1 MAEKRSTARRTG
13 AKKPA
18 ARRPRKAAVLAAEPA
33 PNGQTGPAPDAIG
46 AADLENGGNGS
57 YLFDEPAPTAAVT
70 PPRAKA
76 KPKPKSKRAA
86 PKGQPKA
93 RRRPKLAAPEPEPTD
108 FSPDEAPTEEA
119 ASPDEPDA
127 SLRRQFVKE
136 VEALIER
143 LRALSPGYATAIS
156 PERLLEVLEEGV
168 EAIPSPIRR
177 GLLGR
182 LRGLVGDDVLDPD
195 TWKGMWYVV
204 NSSLQYQ
211 ADALKRRMTGEYET
225 DEWGLDREYLDA
237 VKPFANFL
245 YQTYWRVEM
254 TGLEHVPE
262 AGRTLLVV
270 NHSGQ
275 LPFDGM
281 MLATGILNHHP
292 AQRLV
297 RTLYATWFPTL
308 PFISDFLTKCGQVL
322 ATDDNGKRLLEQD
335 ELVAVFP
342 EGYKGVGKLF
352 KDRYRLARFGRG
364 GFVRMALRTG
374 APLVPVAVVG
384 AEETYISLYKSNT
397 MAKLTG
403 FPYFP
408 ISPTFPWLGL
418 FGFVPLPTKWYIDI
432 GEPIPTAQYGPAAAN
447 NLMLVSQLTDQVR
460 NIVQDMLYARLAK
473 RRSIFTG

>member
-1 MAEKRSTARRTG
+1 MATKRQTGRTT
-13 AKKPA
+13 
-18 ARRPRKAAVLAAEPA
+18 RRPGSARGATGRKLRTRRATAPAIEPA
-33 PNGQTGPAPDAIG
+33 PVVSANGQGEA
-46 AADLENGGNGS
+46 AADEAEVS
-57 YLFDEPAPTAAVT
+57 AYLFNGDVEPMAPPVEPAPPRKRRKT
-70 PPRAKA
+70 PSRPRR
-76 KPKPKSKRAA
+76 KPKIEV
-86 PKGQPKA
+86 
-93 RRRPKLAAPEPEPTD
+93 PEPEPTD
-108 FSPDEAPTEEA
+108 FSPDEAPREDEA
-119 ASPDEPDA
+119 AEAGLDP
-127 SLRRQFVKE
+127 SLRRQFIQE
-136 VEALIER
+136 IEALVGR
-143 LRALSPGYATAIS
+143 LQALSPGYATSLS
-156 PERLLEVLEEGV
+156 PERIFELIQEG
-168 EAIPSPIRR
+168 ADALPSPLRR
-177 GLLGR
+177 GLLDKVR
-182 LRGLVGDDVLDPD
+182 HFFGDDLLDVD
-195 TWKGMWYVV
+195 TWKGMWYVL
-204 NSSLQYQ
+204 NSSLQFQ

-237 VKPFANFL
+237 VKPFADFM
-245 YQTYWRVEM
+245 YKTYWRVEM
-254 TGLEHVPE
+254 SGLEHVPE
-262 AGRTLLVV
+262 SGRTLLVS

-281 MLATGILNHHP
+281 MLATGIMNEHP
-292 AQRLV
+292 AKRLV

-322 ATDDNGKRLLEQD
+322 ATDDNGLRLLEQD

-384 AEETYISLYKSNT
+384 AEETYISLAKSSA
-397 MAKLTG
+397 MARLTG

-418 FGFVPLPTKWYIDI
+418 LGFVPLPTKWYIDI
-432 GEPIPTAQYGPAAAN
+432 GEPIPTDQYGPRAAS

-460 NIVQDMLYARLAK
+460 NVVQEMIYARLAK